1 MKKKLT
7 TADFIRR
14 RAKGSPE
21 EGETKDSALPEGLQK
36 ERKEQEEARRLL
48 NNLIA
53 SGALPDASLGP
64 LSFDLISKG
73 KELEQSEGRV
83 GLNVNGVM
91 PFVDVSREGDLAEYG
106 VKYAGGD
113 PSQVYE
119 LMLSQRAPL
128 KTPEGEIR
136 MPVVGQGSYSRP
148 FAGGQLSAQGY
159 YVPRQEGM
167 PKSQY
172 GGNVM
177 YTRRFEKGGEV
188 DVVGMAEKDMPSRS
202 EQALR
207 AYIEAAN
214 PRINIKKEP
223 LRPGVAGAVRSRNP
237 DQILLNSMMKQTP
250 AKTEETVFHELE
262 HSLDE
267 RGANPLGV
275 ISKSDGNPITTDNN
289 YRFDIL
295 YNKGD
300 KKIQDPDMKDLMDLS
315 RAGDGKKNR
324 LMMIHSFV
332 KNQPLIEKFFGRSLD
347 SAYFNPNMLKAQ
359 ARYGTEGAL
368 FAEQIADLSALEQI
382 TGKSLTRDKEMRK
395 LLFPDDRSAEVYD
408 AITGYRQTRLDS
420 KDLPP
425 YTPISPEKKG
435 MTNWLKDKLG
445 MKEGGEVSGTSEDDY
460 IQQMMTGT
468 PMSDR
473 TPQRGLIP
481 REIREAV
488 DVPLDFL
495 NLGIRG
501 MAGAVVGPAYGLY
514 QGITSEK
521 FGTPEGVQE
530 AGSEAGKMMQRITGT
545 PKTETGRDVMEFIGK
560 QAEALK
566 LAPTPQLLTAP
577 LPGPGSAN
585 ALLRSYELAETAP
598 AGSVKLPG
606 KEGRPVATPQMDA
619 MGLYSPTE
627 QVVMNLPQEKGT
639 AQQMLAQ
646 ISKAPGSRAAE
657 LRATGLDEYLKGKGN
672 APVTRQEIQDFLKSN
687 PVQVNEVVLGKG
699 MVLSPEAKRRM
710 AEAENRM
717 IEIDNQ
723 MAPYFEN
730 PQGPDIEPFYRLRG
744 SLARKAAAGDT
755 EAMAEIDA
763 LNLPPD
769 IKQLVLDFGKQKNE
783 YMKYSKQARKMVKP
797 QFDNYNIPGGENARE
812 IYLTLPG
819 PTKAGVLPP
828 SVDAQGNVI
837 RSANAPSPLYM
848 PPSVHRVSPEADTNR
863 LAHIFLDD
871 RMDAEGK
878 KVLFVQELQSDWGQE
893 GKKKGFQVRGSSLTE
908 AQDKRLTELTL
919 RDPDSLTPKENREL
933 MDLMALLPLSES
945 ERIANESKI
954 PQAPFV
960 TNTEDW
966 LNLALKRV
974 IKEAVDTGAENVAFI
989 KGEQA
994 AKKYRL
1000 STVLDNIEVT
1010 PSHPLHTF
1018 KGRFVDLKRK
1028 DGGIL
1033 ELKVDDKGKVLDVS
1047 DSVFFKEFANKP
1059 LSDIVGKEMSE
1070 KIMAVKPGE
1079 ESVQFS
1085 AADME
1090 VGGQGMKGFY
1100 DNILPKTAEKLLK
1113 RLGGGKVEPI
1123 EVYKN
1128 APSRIP
1134 FEADAF
1140 LDWMK
1145 ENYSGV
1151 DRADAAR
1158 AWSMGMDNNQFVKE
1172 FYEETKVDQ
1181 YLGFKIT
1188 PEMREMVKTQG
1199 LPKFAAGG
1207 EVTQFIK
1214 AHA

>member
-1 MKKKLT
+1 MVTGEELYQG
-7 TADFIRR
+7 IRTLP
-14 RAKGSPE
+14 KE
-21 EGETKDSALPEGLQK
+21 KQGEAV
-36 ERKEQEEARRLL
+36 RLL
-48 NNLIA
+48 GFR
-53 SGALPDASLGP
+53 GAQFLPGGKP
-64 LSFDLISKG
+64 LS
-73 KELEQSEGRV
+73 
-83 GLNVNGVM
+83 
-91 PFVDVSREGDLAEYG
+91 
-106 VKYAGGD
+106 
-113 PSQVYE
+113 
-119 LMLSQRAPL
+119 
-128 KTPEGEIR
+128 
-136 MPVVGQGSYSRP
+136 
-148 FAGGQLSAQGY
+148 
-159 YVPRQEGM
+159 
-167 PKSQY
+167 
-172 GGNVM
+172 
-177 YTRRFEKGGEV
+177 
-188 DVVGMAEKDMPSRS
+188 
-202 EQALR
+202 
-207 AYIEAAN
+207 
-214 PRINIKKEP
+214 
-223 LRPGVAGAVRSRNP
+223 
-237 DQILLNSMMKQTP
+237 
-250 AKTEETVFHELE
+250 
-262 HSLDE
+262 
-267 RGANPLGV
+267 
-275 ISKSDGNPITTDNN
+275 TDNFAI
-289 YRFDIL
+289 FDT
-295 YNKGD
+295 
-300 KKIQDPDMKDLMDLS
+300 
-315 RAGDGKKNR
+315 DGT
-324 LMMIHSFV
+324 V
-332 KNQPLIEKFFGRSLD
+332 
-347 SAYFNPNMLKAQ
+347 SA
-359 ARYGTEGAL
+359 
-368 FAEQIADLSALEQI
+368 I
-382 TGKSLTRDKEMRK
+382 TGKQ
-395 LLFPDDRSAEVYD
+395 F
-408 AITGYRQTRLDS
+408 
-420 KDLPP
+420 
-425 YTPISPEKKG
+425 
-435 MTNWLKDKLG
+435 
-445 MKEGGEVSGTSEDDY
+445 KEGGEVTDDEF
-460 IQQMMTGT
+460 IQEMMTGT
-468 PMSDR
+468 PPSDR

-501 MAGAVVGPAYGLY
+501 MAGAVAGPAYGLY

-530 AGSEAGKMMQRITGT
+530 AGSEAGKMMQRITGV
-545 PKTETGRDVMEFIGK
+545 PKTETAKKTLEFLEGVA
-560 QAEALK
+560 QEAK
-566 LAPTPQLLTAP
+566 IPPMPQFLTAP
-577 LPGPGSAN
+577 APGPGSAN

-606 KEGRPVATPQMDA
+606 KEGKPVATPQMDA

-657 LRATGLDEYLKGKGN
+657 LRATGLEEYLKGKGN

-723 MAPYFEN
+723 LAPYFEN
-730 PQGPDIEPFYRLRG
+730 SQRQDIDPVSTFYRLRG
-744 SLARKAAAGDT
+744 SLGRKAAAGDA

-769 IKQLVLDFGKQKNE
+769 IKQLVIDFGEQKNE
-783 YMKYSKQARKMVKP
+783 YGKYSKQARKMVKP

-848 PPSVHRVSPEADTNR
+848 APPLHRVSPEADTNR

-878 KVLFVQELQSDWGQE
+878 KVLFVQELQSDWGKE
-893 GKKKGFQVRGSSLTE
+893 GREKGFAKAFT
-908 AQDKRLTELTL
+908 
-919 RDPDSLTPKENREL
+919 PDQLKAEEILPKPPGPPVWKVTYPDGNQSTF
-933 MDLMALLPLSES
+933 AANS
-945 ERIANESKI
+945 ANEAI
-954 PQAPFV
+954 ELAIQREGRVGLPPAPFV
-960 TNTEDW
+960 TSTEDW

-974 IKEAVDTGAENVAFI
+974 IKEAVDSGAENVAFI

-1000 STVLDNIEVT
+1000 STVLDGIEVRPT
-1010 PSHPLHTF
+1010 ETKSNTSRLVELKQ
-1018 KGRFVDLKRK
+1018 KG
-1028 DGGIL
+1028 GGIL
-1033 ELKVDDKGKVLDVS
+1033 PLYVNENGVVETVAPDTP
-1047 DSVFFKEFANKP
+1047 KEFKGKP
-1059 LSDIVGKEMSE
+1059 LSEIVGKEMSE
-1070 KIMAVKPGE
+1070 KVMSVKRKPGNW
-1079 ESVQFS
+1079 ESTIFNVE
-1085 AADME
+1085 DME

-1100 DNILPKTAEKLLK
+1100 DNILPKTANKLLEK
-1113 RLGGGKVEPI
+1113 IGGGKVEPI

>member
-1 MKKKLT
+1 M
-7 TADFIRR
+7 RGPS
-14 RAKGSPE
+14 AKDLF
-21 EGETKDSALPEGLQK
+21 KVLN
-36 ERKEQEEARRLL
+36 ARY
-48 NNLIA
+48 
-53 SGALPDASLGP
+53 
-64 LSFDLISKG
+64 
-73 KELEQSEGRV
+73 
-83 GLNVNGVM
+83 
-91 PFVDVSREGDLAEYG
+91 AE
-106 VKYAGGD
+106 
-113 PSQVYE
+113 
-119 LMLSQRAPL
+119 
-128 KTPEGEIR
+128 
-136 MPVVGQGSYSRP
+136 
-148 FAGGQLSAQGY
+148 
-159 YVPRQEGM
+159 
-167 PKSQY
+167 
-172 GGNVM
+172 
-177 YTRRFEKGGEV
+177 GGEV
-188 DVVGMAEKDMPSRS
+188 DIAEQMTVGTPPSDKSTFNIGEKLTEYGISPADVAAFLGRAGSAASLAMQPREAKAMTMDEFLASR
-202 EQALR
+202 QAALDFEG
-207 AYIEAAN
+207 AAPNEASTA
-214 PRINIKKEP
+214 RTV
-223 LRPGVAGAVRSRNP
+223 LQAVKSRNP
-237 DQILLNSMMKQTP
+237 AQGAQAAQEMMRMYSGFGDPIKGRFDVAKADPKADMGRALYASTSPEVASQSAMDRLKSKLIQPTGMAVYPLDIPKQSILFM
-250 AKTEETVFHELE
+250 EETYPAELAMKLKKFANKTSVPE
-262 HSLDE
+262 GPTATGEELYQGIRTLPKE
-267 RGANPLGV
+267 KQGEAVRLLGFRGAQFLPGGKPL
-275 ISKSDGNPITTDNN
+275 STDNFAI
-289 YRFDIL
+289 FDT
-295 YNKGD
+295 
-300 KKIQDPDMKDLMDLS
+300 
-315 RAGDGKKNR
+315 DGT
-324 LMMIHSFV
+324 V
-332 KNQPLIEKFFGRSLD
+332 
-347 SAYFNPNMLKAQ
+347 SA
-359 ARYGTEGAL
+359 
-368 FAEQIADLSALEQI
+368 I
-382 TGKSLTRDKEMRK
+382 TGKQ
-395 LLFPDDRSAEVYD
+395 F
-408 AITGYRQTRLDS
+408 
-420 KDLPP
+420 
-425 YTPISPEKKG
+425 
-435 MTNWLKDKLG
+435 
-445 MKEGGEVSGTSEDDY
+445 KEGGEVTDDEF
-460 IQQMMTGT
+460 IQEMMTGT
-468 PMSDR
+468 PPSDR
-473 TPQRGLIP
+473 TPQRGLVP

-501 MAGAVVGPAYGLY
+501 MAGAVAGPAYGLY

-530 AGSEAGKMMQRITGT
+530 ASSEAGKMMQRITGV
-545 PKTETGRDVMEFIGK
+545 PKTETAKKTLEFLEGVA
-560 QAEALK
+560 QEAKIPPMPQFLT
-566 LAPTPQLLTAP
+566 TPA
-577 LPGPGSAN
+577 PGPGSAS
-585 ALLRSYELAETAP
+585 ALMRSYELAETAP

-606 KEGRPVATPQMDA
+606 KEGKPVATPQMDA

-646 ISKAPGSRAAE
+646 ISKAPGSRAVE
-657 LRATGLDEYLKGKGN
+657 LRATGLEEYLKGKGN

-723 MAPYFEN
+723 LAPYFEN
-730 PQGPDIEPFYRLRG
+730 SQRQDIDPVSTFYRLRG
-744 SLARKAAAGDT
+744 SLGRKAAAGDA

-769 IKQLVLDFGKQKNE
+769 IKQLVLDFGEQKKE
-783 YMKYSKQARKMVKP
+783 YGKYSKQARKMVKP

-848 PPSVHRVSPEADTNR
+848 APPLHRVSPEADTNR

-878 KVLFVQELQSDWGQE
+878 KVLFVQELQSDWGKE
-893 GKKKGFQVRGSSLTE
+893 GREKGFISDVLPRLQKELSSRVEESKRLWSQNQNDPRLPELDREISNLRNQIDQASGAVDSDLFPSQKKGAVPT
-908 AQDKRLTELTL
+908 
-919 RDPDSLTPKENREL
+919 
-933 MDLMALLPLSES
+933 
-945 ERIANESKI
+945 
-954 PQAPFV
+954 APFV
-960 TNTEDW
+960 TSTEDW

-974 IKEAVDTGAENVAFI
+974 IKEAVDTGADNVAFI
-989 KGEQA
+989 KGAQA
-994 AKKYRL
+994 ADKYKLRTVVDQITADRGITSGDDLYVSITPKNSL
-1000 STVLDNIEVT
+1000 SPYAFYVG
-1010 PSHPLHTF
+1010 P
-1018 KGRFVDLKRK
+1018 
-1028 DGGIL
+1028 DGVI
-1033 ELKVDDKGKVLDVS
+1033 
-1047 DSVFFKEFANKP
+1047 KEPISPDARSKFLGEP
-1059 LSDIVGKEMSE
+1059 LSSVIGKEAAEKLMSTKVGNSQILKE
-1070 KIMAVKPGE
+1070 EGLSFGGE
-1079 ESVQFS
+1079 
-1085 AADME
+1085 
-1090 VGGQGMKGFY
+1090 GMKGFY